1 MSFDWLNGIGV
12 FALFLLSLTAYDRW
26 KGDVWH
32 LIIPVAFGGSRR
44 RRTQVA
50 AKMDIDGLVQK
61 ELFHT
66 VQELPDKNIGKD

>member
-1 MSFDWLNGIGV
+1 M
-12 FALFLLSLTAYDRW
+12 ALVFLLCLTAYDRW

-50 AKMDIDGLVQK
+50 AKIDIDGQLVKK
-61 ELFHT
+61 ELFDT